1 MVSSSVYSIR
11 IDARVRKMID
21 EMQDKDLQNEIR
33 TFIEQAVI
41 RKRKEQLLQQARD
54 RRHHALKGKPA
65 AQLVREDRDAR

>member
-41 RKRKEQLLQQARD
+41 RKRKELVLAQARE
-54 RRHHALKGKPA
+54 RRHSVLKGKPA